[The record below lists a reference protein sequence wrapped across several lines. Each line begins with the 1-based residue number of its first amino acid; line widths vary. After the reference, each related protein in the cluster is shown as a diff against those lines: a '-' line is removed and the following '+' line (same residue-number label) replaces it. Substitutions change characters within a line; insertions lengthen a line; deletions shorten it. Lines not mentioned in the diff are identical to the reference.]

1 MIGPEFLSTF
11 RLKPIETIR
20 EWENARLWMVYLE
33 AELYRRKRETEEEG
47 LLQRNVG
54 AVQVSAAADSE
65 AAVFESEAAILDS
78 MESVDSA
85 VSNSMDSAVSN
96 SADLLESVSAGLDS
110 EASVLES
117 VSAVLDSNISGSR
130 LTVNPLS
137 ENLTE
142 DEERFRGK
150 NGQRKMPDHLTFE
163 FTLSEVLEILGVFT
177 KHFDRH
183 YWFSESGDVIKEIRY
198 RMKIR
203 EFRNRDLVEE
213 IGSKGYVSDILRR
226 RKPLTLRTARVFRDF
241 FDIPAEWLLSDY
253 STEDVL

>member
-1 MIGPEFLSTF
+1 MIGPDFLSTF

-33 AELYRRKRETEEEG
+33 AELHRRKRETEEEG
-47 LLQRNVG
+47 PLQRNVD
-54 AVQVSAAADSE
+54 AVQDSVSADSE
-65 AAVFESEAAILDS
+65 VAVLVAT
-78 MESVDSA
+78 ESVDSM
-85 VSNSMDSAVSN
+85 VSNSS
-96 SADLLESVSAGLDS
+96 DLLESVSS
-110 EASVLES
+110 
-117 VSAVLDSNISGSR
+117 VLDSTVSGSR
-130 LTVNPLS
+130 LTGNPLS
-137 ENLTE
+137 ENLSE
-142 DEERFRGK
+142 VEARFRRK
-150 NGQRKMPDHLTFE
+150 HEQRKMPDQLTFE
-163 FTLSEVLEILGVFT
+163 FTLSEVQEILGVFT

-183 YWFSESGDVIKEIRY
+183 YWFSGSGDVIKEIRY

-213 IGSKGYVSDILRR
+213 IGSKGYVSDILHR

>member
-1 MIGPEFLSTF
+1 MIGPDFLSTF

-33 AELYRRKRETEEEG
+33 AELHRRKREAEEEG
-47 LLQRNVG
+47 LLQRNVD
-54 AVQVSAAADSE
+54 AVQDSAAADSE
-65 AAVFESEAAILDS
+65 AAVLDS
-78 MESVDSA
+78 T
-85 VSNSMDSAVSN
+85 VS
-96 SADLLESVSAGLDS
+96 E
-110 EASVLES
+110 
-117 VSAVLDSNISGSR
+117 SR
-130 LTVNPLS
+130 LIGNPLS
-137 ENLTE
+137 ENLSE
-142 DEERFRGK
+142 VEARFRRK
-150 NGQRKMPDHLTFE
+150 HEQRKMPDQLTFE

-183 YWFSESGDVIKEIRY
+183 YWFSGSGDVIKEIRY

-213 IGSKGYVSDILRR
+213 IGSKGYVSDILHR

>member
-1 MIGPEFLSTF
+1 LSTF

-33 AELYRRKRETEEEG
+33 AELHRRKREAEEEG
-47 LLQRNVG
+47 LLQRNVD
-54 AVQVSAAADSE
+54 AVQDSAVSDSE
-65 AAVFESEAAILDS
+65 AAVLDS
-78 MESVDSA
+78 TV
-85 VSNSMDSAVSN
+85 
-96 SADLLESVSAGLDS
+96 
-110 EASVLES
+110 
-117 VSAVLDSNISGSR
+117 SGSR
-130 LTVNPLS
+130 LTGNPLS
-137 ENLTE
+137 ENLSE
-142 DEERFRGK
+142 VEARFRRK
-150 NGQRKMPDHLTFE
+150 HEQRKMPDQLTFE

-177 KHFDRH
+177 KHVDRH
-183 YWFSESGDVIKEIRY
+183 YWFSGSGDVIKEIRY

-213 IGSKGYVSDILRR
+213 IGSKGYVSDILHR

>member
-1 MIGPEFLSTF
+1 LRDSRFGDSDFCIVIGPDFLSTF

-33 AELYRRKRETEEEG
+33 AELHRRKREAEEEG
-47 LLQRNVG
+47 LLQRNVD
-54 AVQVSAAADSE
+54 AVQDSAVSDSE
-65 AAVFESEAAILDS
+65 AAVLDS
-78 MESVDSA
+78 TV
-85 VSNSMDSAVSN
+85 
-96 SADLLESVSAGLDS
+96 
-110 EASVLES
+110 
-117 VSAVLDSNISGSR
+117 SGSR
-130 LTVNPLS
+130 LTGNPLS
-137 ENLTE
+137 ENLSE
-142 DEERFRGK
+142 VEARFRRK
-150 NGQRKMPDHLTFE
+150 HEQRKMPDQLTFE

-183 YWFSESGDVIKEIRY
+183 YWFSGSGDVIKEIRY

-213 IGSKGYVSDILRR
+213 IGSKGYVSDILHR

-253 STEDVL
+253 SAEDVL

>member
-1 MIGPEFLSTF
+1 MVGPEFLSTF

-33 AELYRRKRETEEEG
+33 AELHRRKREAEEEG
-47 LLQRNVG
+47 LLQRNVD
-54 AVQVSAAADSE
+54 AVQDSAVSDSE
-65 AAVFESEAAILDS
+65 AAVLDS
-78 MESVDSA
+78 T
-85 VSNSMDSAVSN
+85 
-96 SADLLESVSAGLDS
+96 
-110 EASVLES
+110 
-117 VSAVLDSNISGSR
+117 ISGSR
-130 LTVNPLS
+130 LTGNPLS
-137 ENLTE
+137 ENLSE
-142 DEERFRGK
+142 VEERFRRK
-150 NGQRKMPDHLTFE
+150 HEQRKMPDQLTFE

-183 YWFSESGDVIKEIRY
+183 YWFSGSGDVIKEIRY

-213 IGSKGYVSDILRR
+213 IGSKGYVSDILHR

>member
-1 MIGPEFLSTF
+1 MIGPDFLSTF

-33 AELYRRKRETEEEG
+33 AELHRRKREAEEEG
-47 LLQRNVG
+47 LLQRNVD
-54 AVQVSAAADSE
+54 AVQDSAASDSE
-65 AAVFESEAAILDS
+65 AAVLVAT
-78 MESVDSA
+78 V
-85 VSNSMDSAVSN
+85 
-96 SADLLESVSAGLDS
+96 
-110 EASVLES
+110 
-117 VSAVLDSNISGSR
+117 SGSR
-130 LTVNPLS
+130 LTGNPLS
-137 ENLTE
+137 ENLSE
-142 DEERFRGK
+142 VEARFRRK
-150 NGQRKMPDHLTFE
+150 HEQRKMPDQLTFE

-183 YWFSESGDVIKEIRY
+183 YWFSGSGDVIKEIRY

-213 IGSKGYVSDILRR
+213 IGSKGYVSDILHR

>member
-1 MIGPEFLSTF
+1 
-11 RLKPIETIR
+11 
-20 EWENARLWMVYLE
+20 
-33 AELYRRKRETEEEG
+33 
-47 LLQRNVG
+47 
-54 AVQVSAAADSE
+54 
-65 AAVFESEAAILDS
+65 
-78 MESVDSA
+78 
-85 VSNSMDSAVSN
+85 
-96 SADLLESVSAGLDS
+96 
-110 EASVLES
+110 
-117 VSAVLDSNISGSR
+117 LDSNISGSR

>member
-33 AELYRRKRETEEEG
+33 AELHRRKREAEEEG

-54 AVQVSAAADSE
+54 AVQDSAAADSE
-65 AAVFESEAAILDS
+65 AAVLESVSAVLDS
-78 MESVDSA
+78 ME
-85 VSNSMDSAVSN
+85 SMDSAVSN

-137 ENLTE
+137 ENFSE

>member
-1 MIGPEFLSTF
+1 MIGPDFLSTF

-33 AELYRRKRETEEEG
+33 AELHRRKREAEEEG
-47 LLQRNVG
+47 LLQRNVD
-54 AVQVSAAADSE
+54 AVQDSAAADSE
-65 AAVFESEAAILDS
+65 AA
-78 MESVDSA
+78 
-85 VSNSMDSAVSN
+85 
-96 SADLLESVSAGLDS
+96 DS
-110 EASVLES
+110 EA
-117 VSAVLDSNISGSR
+117 AVLDSTVSGSR
-130 LTVNPLS
+130 LTGNPLS
-137 ENLTE
+137 ENLSE
-142 DEERFRGK
+142 VEARFRRK
-150 NGQRKMPDHLTFE
+150 HEQRKMPDQLTFE

-183 YWFSESGDVIKEIRY
+183 YWFSGSGDVIKEIRY

-213 IGSKGYVSDILRR
+213 IGSKGYVSDILHR

-253 STEDVL
+253 SAEDVL

>member
-1 MIGPEFLSTF
+1 MIGPDFLSTF

-33 AELYRRKRETEEEG
+33 AELHRRKREAEEEG

-54 AVQVSAAADSE
+54 AVQDSAAADSE
-65 AAVFESEAAILDS
+65 AAVLDS
-78 MESVDSA
+78 TV
-85 VSNSMDSAVSN
+85 
-96 SADLLESVSAGLDS
+96 
-110 EASVLES
+110 
-117 VSAVLDSNISGSR
+117 SGSR
-130 LTVNPLS
+130 LTGNPLS
-137 ENLTE
+137 ENLSE
-142 DEERFRGK
+142 VEARFRRK
-150 NGQRKMPDHLTFE
+150 HEQRKMPDQLTFE

-183 YWFSESGDVIKEIRY
+183 YWFSGSGDVIKEIRY

-213 IGSKGYVSDILRR
+213 IGSKGYVSDILHR

>member
-1 MIGPEFLSTF
+1 MIGPDFLSTF

-33 AELYRRKRETEEEG
+33 AELHRRKREAEEEG
-47 LLQRNVG
+47 LLQRNVD
-54 AVQVSAAADSE
+54 AVQDSAAADSE
-65 AAVFESEAAILDS
+65 AAVLDS
-78 MESVDSA
+78 TV
-85 VSNSMDSAVSN
+85 
-96 SADLLESVSAGLDS
+96 
-110 EASVLES
+110 
-117 VSAVLDSNISGSR
+117 SGSR
-130 LTVNPLS
+130 LNGNPLS
-137 ENLTE
+137 ENLSE
-142 DEERFRGK
+142 VEERFRR
-150 NGQRKMPDHLTFE
+150 NHEQRKMPDQLTFE

-183 YWFSESGDVIKEIRY
+183 YWFSGSGDVIKEIRY

-213 IGSKGYVSDILRR
+213 IGSKGYVSDILHR

-253 STEDVL
+253 STEEVL

>member
-1 MIGPEFLSTF
+1 MIGPDFLSTF

-33 AELYRRKRETEEEG
+33 AELHRRKREAEEEG
-47 LLQRNVG
+47 LLQRNVD
-54 AVQVSAAADSE
+54 AVQDSAAADSE
-65 AAVFESEAAILDS
+65 AAVLDS
-78 MESVDSA
+78 TV
-85 VSNSMDSAVSN
+85 
-96 SADLLESVSAGLDS
+96 
-110 EASVLES
+110 
-117 VSAVLDSNISGSR
+117 SGSR
-130 LTVNPLS
+130 LTGNPLS
-137 ENLTE
+137 ENLSE
-142 DEERFRGK
+142 VEERFRRK
-150 NGQRKMPDHLTFE
+150 HEQRKMPDQLTFE

-183 YWFSESGDVIKEIRY
+183 YWFSGSGDVIKEIRY

-213 IGSKGYVSDILRR
+213 IGSKGYVSDILHR

-253 STEDVL
+253 SAEDVL

>member
-1 MIGPEFLSTF
+1 MIGPDFLSTF

-33 AELYRRKRETEEEG
+33 AELHRRKREAEEEG
-47 LLQRNVG
+47 LLQRNVD
-54 AVQVSAAADSE
+54 AVHDSAAADS
-65 AAVFESEAAILDS
+65 AA
-78 MESVDSA
+78 
-85 VSNSMDSAVSN
+85 
-96 SADLLESVSAGLDS
+96 
-110 EASVLES
+110 
-117 VSAVLDSNISGSR
+117 AVLDSRVSGSR
-130 LTVNPLS
+130 LTGNPLS
-137 ENLTE
+137 ENLSE
-142 DEERFRGK
+142 VEERFRRK
-150 NGQRKMPDHLTFE
+150 HEQRKMPDQLTFE

-183 YWFSESGDVIKEIRY
+183 YWFSGSGDVIKEIRY

-213 IGSKGYVSDILRR
+213 IGSKGYVSDILHR

>member
-1 MIGPEFLSTF
+1 MIGPDFLSTF

-33 AELYRRKRETEEEG
+33 AELHRRKREAEEEG
-47 LLQRNVG
+47 LLQRNVE
-54 AVQVSAAADSE
+54 AVQDSAAADSE
-65 AAVFESEAAILDS
+65 AAVLVAT
-78 MESVDSA
+78 ESVDS
-85 VSNSMDSAVSN
+85 VSNSS
-96 SADLLESVSAGLDS
+96 DLLESVSS
-110 EASVLES
+110 
-117 VSAVLDSNISGSR
+117 VLDSTVSGSR
-130 LTVNPLS
+130 LNGNPLS
-137 ENLTE
+137 ENLSE
-142 DEERFRGK
+142 VEARFRRK
-150 NGQRKMPDHLTFE
+150 HEQRKMPDQLTFE

-183 YWFSESGDVIKEIRY
+183 YWFSGSGDVIKEIRY

-213 IGSKGYVSDILRR
+213 IGSKGYVSDILHR

>member
-1 MIGPEFLSTF
+1 MIGPDFLSTF

-33 AELYRRKRETEEEG
+33 AELHRRKREAEEEG
-47 LLQRNVG
+47 LLQRNVD
-54 AVQVSAAADSE
+54 AVQDSAAADSE
-65 AAVFESEAAILDS
+65 AAVLDS
-78 MESVDSA
+78 T
-85 VSNSMDSAVSN
+85 
-96 SADLLESVSAGLDS
+96 
-110 EASVLES
+110 
-117 VSAVLDSNISGSR
+117 ISGSR
-130 LTVNPLS
+130 LTGNSLS
-137 ENLTE
+137 ENLSE
-142 DEERFRGK
+142 VEARFRRK
-150 NGQRKMPDHLTFE
+150 HEQRKMPDQLTFE

-183 YWFSESGDVIKEIRY
+183 YWFSGSGDVIKEIRY

-213 IGSKGYVSDILRR
+213 IGSKGYVSDILHR

>member
-1 MIGPEFLSTF
+1 MIGPDFLSTF

-33 AELYRRKRETEEEG
+33 AELHRRKREAEEEG
-47 LLQRNVG
+47 LLQRNVD
-54 AVQVSAAADSE
+54 AVQDSAAADSE
-65 AAVFESEAAILDS
+65 AAVLDS
-78 MESVDSA
+78 TV
-85 VSNSMDSAVSN
+85 
-96 SADLLESVSAGLDS
+96 
-110 EASVLES
+110 
-117 VSAVLDSNISGSR
+117 SGSR
-130 LTVNPLS
+130 LTGNPLS
-137 ENLTE
+137 ENLSE
-142 DEERFRGK
+142 VEARFRRK
-150 NGQRKMPDHLTFE
+150 HEQRKMPDQLTFE
-163 FTLSEVLEILGVFT
+163 FTLSEILEILGVFT

-183 YWFSESGDVIKEIRY
+183 YWFSGSGDVIKEIRY

-213 IGSKGYVSDILRR
+213 IGSKGYVSDILHR

>member
-1 MIGPEFLSTF
+1 MIGPDFLSTF

-33 AELYRRKRETEEEG
+33 AELYRRKREAEEEG
-47 LLQRNVG
+47 LLQQNVD
-54 AVQVSAAADSE
+54 AVQDSAAADSE
-65 AAVFESEAAILDS
+65 AAVLDS
-78 MESVDSA
+78 TV
-85 VSNSMDSAVSN
+85 
-96 SADLLESVSAGLDS
+96 
-110 EASVLES
+110 
-117 VSAVLDSNISGSR
+117 SGSR
-130 LTVNPLS
+130 LNGNPLS
-137 ENLTE
+137 ENLSE
-142 DEERFRGK
+142 VEERFRRK
-150 NGQRKMPDHLTFE
+150 HEQRKMPDQLTFE

-183 YWFSESGDVIKEIRY
+183 YWFSGSGDVIKEIRY

-213 IGSKGYVSDILRR
+213 IGSKGYVSDILHR

>member
-1 MIGPEFLSTF
+1 MIGPDFLSTF

-33 AELYRRKRETEEEG
+33 AELHRRKREAEEEG
-47 LLQRNVG
+47 LLQRNVD
-54 AVQVSAAADSE
+54 AVQDSAASDSE
-65 AAVFESEAAILDS
+65 AAVLDS
-78 MESVDSA
+78 TV
-85 VSNSMDSAVSN
+85 
-96 SADLLESVSAGLDS
+96 
-110 EASVLES
+110 
-117 VSAVLDSNISGSR
+117 SGSR
-130 LTVNPLS
+130 LTGNPLS
-137 ENLTE
+137 ENLSE
-142 DEERFRGK
+142 VEARFRRK
-150 NGQRKMPDHLTFE
+150 HEQRKMPDQLTFE

-183 YWFSESGDVIKEIRY
+183 YWFSGSGDVIKEIRY

-213 IGSKGYVSDILRR
+213 IGSKGYVSDILHR

>member
-1 MIGPEFLSTF
+1 MIGPDFLSTF

-33 AELYRRKRETEEEG
+33 AELHRRKREAEEEG
-47 LLQRNVG
+47 LLQRNVD
-54 AVQVSAAADSE
+54 AVQDSAAADSE
-65 AAVFESEAAILDS
+65 AAVLDS
-78 MESVDSA
+78 T
-85 VSNSMDSAVSN
+85 N
-96 SADLLESVSAGLDS
+96 
-110 EASVLES
+110 
-117 VSAVLDSNISGSR
+117 SGSR
-130 LTVNPLS
+130 LTGNSLS
-137 ENLTE
+137 ENLSE
-142 DEERFRGK
+142 VEERFRRK
-150 NGQRKMPDHLTFE
+150 HEQRKMPDQLTFE

-183 YWFSESGDVIKEIRY
+183 YWFSGSGDVIKEIRY

-213 IGSKGYVSDILRR
+213 IGSKGYVSDILHR

>member
-1 MIGPEFLSTF
+1 MIGPDFLSTF

-33 AELYRRKRETEEEG
+33 AELYRRKREAEEER
-47 LLQRNVG
+47 LLQRNVD
-54 AVQVSAAADSE
+54 AVQDSLASDSE
-65 AAVFESEAAILDS
+65 AAVLDS
-78 MESVDSA
+78 RV
-85 VSNSMDSAVSN
+85 
-96 SADLLESVSAGLDS
+96 
-110 EASVLES
+110 
-117 VSAVLDSNISGSR
+117 SGSR
-130 LTVNPLS
+130 LNGNPLS
-137 ENLTE
+137 ENLSE
-142 DEERFRGK
+142 VEERFRRK
-150 NGQRKMPDHLTFE
+150 HEQRKMPDQLTFE

-183 YWFSESGDVIKEIRY
+183 YWFSGSGDVIKEIRY

-213 IGSKGYVSDILRR
+213 IGSKGYVSDILHR

>member
-1 MIGPEFLSTF
+1 MIGPDFLSTF

-33 AELYRRKRETEEEG
+33 AELHRRKRGAEEEG
-47 LLQRNVG
+47 LLQRNVD
-54 AVQVSAAADSE
+54 AVQDSAVSDSE
-65 AAVFESEAAILDS
+65 AAVLDS
-78 MESVDSA
+78 TV
-85 VSNSMDSAVSN
+85 
-96 SADLLESVSAGLDS
+96 
-110 EASVLES
+110 
-117 VSAVLDSNISGSR
+117 SGSR
-130 LTVNPLS
+130 LTGNPLS
-137 ENLTE
+137 ENLSE
-142 DEERFRGK
+142 VEARFRRK
-150 NGQRKMPDHLTFE
+150 HEQRKMPDQLTFE

-183 YWFSESGDVIKEIRY
+183 YWFSGSGDVIKEIRY

-213 IGSKGYVSDILRR
+213 IGSKGYVSDILHR

-253 STEDVL
+253 SAEDVL

>member
-1 MIGPEFLSTF
+1 MIGPDFLSTF

-33 AELYRRKRETEEEG
+33 AELYRRKREAEEEG
-47 LLQRNVG
+47 LLQRNVDT
-54 AVQVSAAADSE
+54 VQDSVASDSE
-65 AAVFESEAAILDS
+65 AAVLVATESADS
-78 MESVDSA
+78 V
-85 VSNSMDSAVSN
+85 VSN
-96 SADLLESVSAGLDS
+96 SAD
-110 EASVLES
+110 VLES
-117 VSAVLDSNISGSR
+117 GSAVLDPRVSGSR
-130 LTVNPLS
+130 LTGNPLS
-137 ENLTE
+137 ENLSE
-142 DEERFRGK
+142 VEERFRRK
-150 NGQRKMPDHLTFE
+150 YEQRKMPDQLTFE

-183 YWFSESGDVIKEIRY
+183 YWFSGSGDVIKEIKY
-198 RMKIR
+198 RMKNR

-213 IGSKGYVSDILRR
+213 IGSKGYVSDILNR

>member
-1 MIGPEFLSTF
+1 MIGPDFLSTF

-33 AELYRRKRETEEEG
+33 AELHRRKREAEEEG
-47 LLQRNVG
+47 LLQRNVD
-54 AVQVSAAADSE
+54 AVQDSAAADSE
-65 AAVFESEAAILDS
+65 AAVLDS
-78 MESVDSA
+78 TV
-85 VSNSMDSAVSN
+85 
-96 SADLLESVSAGLDS
+96 
-110 EASVLES
+110 
-117 VSAVLDSNISGSR
+117 SGSR
-130 LTVNPLS
+130 LTGNPLS
-137 ENLTE
+137 ENLSE
-142 DEERFRGK
+142 VEARFRRK
-150 NGQRKMPDHLTFE
+150 HEQRKMPDQLTFE

-177 KHFDRH
+177 QHFDRH
-183 YWFSESGDVIKEIRY
+183 YWFSGSGDVIKEIRY

-213 IGSKGYVSDILRR
+213 IGSKGYVSDILNR

>member
-1 MIGPEFLSTF
+1 MIGPDFLSTF

-33 AELYRRKRETEEEG
+33 AELHRRKREAEEEG
-47 LLQRNVG
+47 LLQRNVD
-54 AVQVSAAADSE
+54 AVQDSASADSE
-65 AAVFESEAAILDS
+65 AAVLDS
-78 MESVDSA
+78 TV
-85 VSNSMDSAVSN
+85 
-96 SADLLESVSAGLDS
+96 
-110 EASVLES
+110 
-117 VSAVLDSNISGSR
+117 SGSR
-130 LTVNPLS
+130 LTGNPFS
-137 ENLTE
+137 ENLSE
-142 DEERFRGK
+142 VEARFRRK
-150 NGQRKMPDHLTFE
+150 HEQRKMPDQLTFE

-183 YWFSESGDVIKEIRY
+183 YWFSGSGDVIKEIRY

-213 IGSKGYVSDILRR
+213 IGSKGYVSDILHR

>member
-1 MIGPEFLSTF
+1 MIGPDFLSTF

-33 AELYRRKRETEEEG
+33 AELHRRKREAEEEG
-47 LLQRNVG
+47 LLQRNVD
-54 AVQVSAAADSE
+54 AVQDSAAADSE
-65 AAVFESEAAILDS
+65 AAVLDS
-78 MESVDSA
+78 T
-85 VSNSMDSAVSN
+85 
-96 SADLLESVSAGLDS
+96 
-110 EASVLES
+110 VL
-117 VSAVLDSNISGSR
+117 GSR
-130 LTVNPLS
+130 LTGNPLS
-137 ENLTE
+137 ENLSE
-142 DEERFRGK
+142 VEARFRRK
-150 NGQRKMPDHLTFE
+150 HEQRKMPDQLTFE

-183 YWFSESGDVIKEIRY
+183 YWFSGSGDVIKEIRY

-213 IGSKGYVSDILRR
+213 IGSKGYVSDILHR

-253 STEDVL
+253 SAEDVL

>member
-1 MIGPEFLSTF
+1 MIGPDFLSTF

-33 AELYRRKRETEEEG
+33 AELHRRKREAEEEG
-47 LLQRNVG
+47 LLQRNVD
-54 AVQVSAAADSE
+54 AVQDSAASDSE
-65 AAVFESEAAILDS
+65 AAVLDS
-78 MESVDSA
+78 TV
-85 VSNSMDSAVSN
+85 
-96 SADLLESVSAGLDS
+96 
-110 EASVLES
+110 
-117 VSAVLDSNISGSR
+117 SGSR
-130 LTVNPLS
+130 LTGNPLS
-137 ENLTE
+137 ENLSE
-142 DEERFRGK
+142 VEARFRRK
-150 NGQRKMPDHLTFE
+150 HEQRKMPDQLTFE

-183 YWFSESGDVIKEIRY
+183 YWFSGSGDVIKEIRY

-213 IGSKGYVSDILRR
+213 IGSKGYVSDILNR

-253 STEDVL
+253 SAEDVL

>member
-1 MIGPEFLSTF
+1 MIGPDFLSTF

-33 AELYRRKRETEEEG
+33 AELHRRKREAEEEG
-47 LLQRNVG
+47 LLQRNVD
-54 AVQVSAAADSE
+54 AVQDSAVSDSE
-65 AAVFESEAAILDS
+65 AAVLDS
-78 MESVDSA
+78 TV
-85 VSNSMDSAVSN
+85 
-96 SADLLESVSAGLDS
+96 
-110 EASVLES
+110 
-117 VSAVLDSNISGSR
+117 SGSR
-130 LTVNPLS
+130 LTGNPLS
-137 ENLTE
+137 ENLSE
-142 DEERFRGK
+142 VEARFRRK
-150 NGQRKMPDHLTFE
+150 HEQRKMPDQLTFE

-183 YWFSESGDVIKEIRY
+183 YWFSGSGDVIKEIRY

-213 IGSKGYVSDILRR
+213 IGSKGYVSDILHR

>member
-54 AVQVSAAADSE
+54 AVQDSAAADSE
-65 AAVFESEAAILDS
+65 AAVLESVSAVLDS
-78 MESVDSA
+78 ME
-85 VSNSMDSAVSN
+85 SMDSAVSN
-96 SADLLESVSAGLDS
+96 SADLLESVSVGLDS

>member
-1 MIGPEFLSTF
+1 MIGPDFLSTF

-33 AELYRRKRETEEEG
+33 AELHRRKREAEEEG

-54 AVQVSAAADSE
+54 AVQDSLASDSE
-65 AAVFESEAAILDS
+65 AAVLDS
-78 MESVDSA
+78 RV
-85 VSNSMDSAVSN
+85 
-96 SADLLESVSAGLDS
+96 
-110 EASVLES
+110 
-117 VSAVLDSNISGSR
+117 SGSR
-130 LTVNPLS
+130 LNGNPLS
-137 ENLTE
+137 ENLSE
-142 DEERFRGK
+142 VEERFRRK
-150 NGQRKMPDHLTFE
+150 HEQRKMPDQLTFE

-183 YWFSESGDVIKEIRY
+183 YWFSGSGDVIKEIRY

-213 IGSKGYVSDILRR
+213 IGSKGYVSDILHR

-241 FDIPAEWLLSDY
+241 FDIPAEWLMSDY